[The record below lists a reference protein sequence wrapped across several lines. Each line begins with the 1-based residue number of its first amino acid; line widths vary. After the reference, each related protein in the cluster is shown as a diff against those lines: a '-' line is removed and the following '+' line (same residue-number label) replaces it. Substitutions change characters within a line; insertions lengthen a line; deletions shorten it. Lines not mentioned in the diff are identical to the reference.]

1 MLPLRAKQ
9 ASGNSSCL
17 KKEMGKMYLGFR
29 VWRGPEEPREEGLED
44 STGANLLYQS
54 QLMPTNSWKQPK

>member
-1 MLPLRAKQ
+1 M
-9 ASGNSSCL
+9 CL
-17 KKEMGKMYLGFR
+17 EFR

-44 STGANLLYQS
+44 IVEANLFHQP